1 MKLINRKWPIWH
13 KSVTRYGFFESRQ
26 ILFFYL
32 WLWRFCTIQSGSS
45 KICDNLICQW
55 NVLWGQVMTNAK
67 NNSQEMSGYFAKKI
81 SFVFWGLEKSIQFAW
96 TWLSLWCVLSKA
108 GWEGQESDSI
118 FNMYV
123 CDAKYKL
130 PTSVR
135 IADTF
140 FFCFFWPWLLR
151 QFLAIVSNRSR
162 LGRKETLRLRL
173 LRA

>member
-1 MKLINRKWPIWH
+1 
-13 KSVTRYGFFESRQ
+13 
-26 ILFFYL
+26 
-32 WLWRFCTIQSGSS
+32 
-45 KICDNLICQW
+45 
-55 NVLWGQVMTNAK
+55 MTNAK

-140 FFCFFWPWLLR
+140 FFCFFSDLGYLDNSWQLFPIEEAPSWQEEDFTVEAVTGLMNNPWLPLAKYDFGQRLYGRVSKLIAVGCNLKNSAIMGNHTVWIFLTYLSLPAHLR
-151 QFLAIVSNRSR
+151 
-162 LGRKETLRLRL
+162 
-173 LRA
+173 